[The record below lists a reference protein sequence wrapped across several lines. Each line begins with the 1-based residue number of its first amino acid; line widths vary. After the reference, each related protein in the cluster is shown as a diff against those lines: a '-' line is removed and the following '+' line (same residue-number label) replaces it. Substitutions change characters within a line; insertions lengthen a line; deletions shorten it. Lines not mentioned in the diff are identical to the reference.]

1 MLVLSRKKNQAIV
14 IDGNITIEI
23 LQIKGNTIR
32 LGINAPDSVRVMRA
46 ELKPFGMETSEGSVE
61 FTTAPSTAPSIAP
74 SAAQPIAS
82 QATQPKISLVTQ
94 AG

>member
-46 ELKPFGMETSEGSVE
+46 ELKPPRAV
-61 FTTAPSTAPSIAP
+61 
-74 SAAQPIAS
+74 
-82 QATQPKISLVTQ
+82 QPKISLVTQ

>member
-46 ELKPFGMETSEGSVE
+46 ELKPFGMETSEGAVE
-61 FTTAPSTAPSIAP
+61 FTPAP
-74 SAAQPIAS
+74 SATQPIGPR
-82 QATQPKISLVTQ
+82 TVPPKIPLVTQ